1 MSDLNQRPSDYKS
14 DALPA
19 ELNWQRALLYIAGNK
34 ISSVKIHKSLAFGHR
49 PVNHIG
55 MIKLPELLAP
65 AGTLDAFKT
74 AILYGADAI
83 YAGLPGF
90 SMRARAKITTDEVK
104 AGIELAHNA
113 EKKVYLAFNLFAH
126 DFEYENL
133 GRVSDTIN
141 YLRPDALIV
150 SDPGIVMWVRENHP
164 DIPIHISTQ
173 ANICSARSVKFWQ
186 AAGAKLCV
194 LAREV
199 THNEFKSIRAA
210 CPDVGLEIFV
220 HGAMCMSYSGRCLL
234 SNFITGRPANRGA
247 CAQLCRWKYD
257 VILRE
262 HDSGV
267 EMPIEEDERGA
278 YIMNSKDL
286 CLMPRLGEVISAAPD
301 SLKIEGRNRSEY
313 YVGSVVHA
321 YRCAMDA
328 YAADPAGF
336 DPAPFMNALNVLET
350 RGYTTAFFDGP
361 VGPDAHDYDTTRS
374 TSEYHAAGVI
384 TNATDDEITLEL
396 RNEIKAGD
404 EITFILPGTMDK
416 ATVKP
421 ARLINAANRTEVQ
434 KMAAGQHNSIIIPRE
449 WLPDGLG
456 GKFVPYVL
464 AYKHK

>member
-1 MSDLNQRPSDYKS
+1 MFAFDQKFKKN
-14 DALPA
+14 
-19 ELNWQRALLYIAGNK
+19 
-34 ISSVKIHKSLAFGHR
+34 LANGGRRVSIRF
-49 PVNHIG
+49 

-90 SMRARAKITTDEVK
+90 SMRARAKISTDEVRN
-104 AGIELAHNA
+104 GIELAHA
-113 EKKVYLAFNLFAH
+113 AGKKVYLAFNLFAH
-126 DFEYENL
+126 DGEYANMP
-133 GRVSDTIN
+133 RVSEIIR
-141 YLRPDALIV
+141 YLSPDALIV
-150 SDPGIVMWVRENHP
+150 SDPGVLMWVRENHP

-173 ANICSARSVKFWQ
+173 ANICSAASVKFWQ
-186 AAGAKLCV
+186 AAGASLCV

-199 THNEFKSIRAA
+199 SHREFISIRRA
-210 CPDVGLEIFV
+210 CPDIKLEIFV

-262 HDSGV
+262 CESGI
-267 EMPIEEDERGA
+267 EMPISEDERGA

-286 CLMPRLGEVISAAPD
+286 CLMPRLAEVIAAGPD

-321 YRCAMDA
+321 YRAAMDD
-328 YAADPAGF
+328 YARDPENF
-336 DPAPFMNALNVLET
+336 DPAKYMEMLNVLES

-361 VGPDAHDYDTTRS
+361 VPPDAHNYDSARS
-374 TSEYHAAGVI
+374 VSEYHAAGVV
-384 TNATDDEITLEL
+384 TAKKDSEIVMEL

-404 EITFILPGTMDK
+404 EITFVIPHESRGVRVQVRQIINAHDNSILP
-416 ATVKP
+416 
-421 ARLINAANRTEVQ
+421 
-434 KMAAGQHNSIIIPRE
+434 KMSAGQHSAIKIPRDWVNSIDFDKI
-449 WLPDGLG
+449 
-456 GKFVPYVL
+456 VPFVL
-464 AYKHK
+464 AYMHK

>member
-1 MSDLNQRPSDYKS
+1 
-14 DALPA
+14 
-19 ELNWQRALLYIAGNK
+19 
-34 ISSVKIHKSLAFGHR
+34 
-49 PVNHIG
+49 

-90 SMRARAKITTDEVK
+90 SMRARAKITVDQVRT
-104 AGIELAHNA
+104 GIDLAHA
-113 EKKVYLAFNLFAH
+113 AGRKVYLAFNLFAH
-126 DFEYENL
+126 ERDFDNMP
-133 GRVSDTIN
+133 RVAEVIE

-150 SDPGIVMWVRENHP
+150 ADPGVMMWVRENFP
-164 DIPIHISTQ
+164 DMPIHISTQ
-173 ANICSARSVKFWQ
+173 ANICSAESVKFWQ
-186 AAGAKLCV
+186 NAGASLCV

-199 THNEFKSIRAA
+199 PHSEFKIIREK
-210 CPDVGLEIFV
+210 CPDIGLEIFV

-262 HDSGV
+262 HESGI
-267 EMPIEEDERGA
+267 EMPIDEDDHGA
-278 YIMNSKDL
+278 YIMNARDL
-286 CLMPRLGEVISAAPD
+286 CLMPRLREVLESRPD

-328 YAADPAGF
+328 YARDPDNF
-336 DPAPFMNALNVLET
+336 DVGPFMEMLNRLET

-361 VGPDAHDYDTTRS
+361 VGPDAHNYETARS
-374 TSEYHAAGVI
+374 VSDWHAAGVI
-384 TNATDDEITLEL
+384 TATDSDKIIMEL
-396 RNEIKAGD
+396 RNEIIAGD
-404 EITFILPGTMDK
+404 TIYFIVPGDDK
-416 ATVKP
+416 DIPIK
-421 ARLINAANRTEVQ
+421 LSQIINADTGAIQ
-434 KMAAGQHNSIIIPRE
+434 PKMSAGQNNSVIIPRA
-449 WLPDGLG
+449 WFGATDINKL
-456 GKFVPYVL
+456 VPCVF